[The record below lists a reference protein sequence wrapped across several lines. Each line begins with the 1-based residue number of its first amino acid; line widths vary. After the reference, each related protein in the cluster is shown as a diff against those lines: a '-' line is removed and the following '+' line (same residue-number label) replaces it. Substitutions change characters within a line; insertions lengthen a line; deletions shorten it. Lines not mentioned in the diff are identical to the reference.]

1 MANDGEGGG
10 DAASFVALYAQF
22 VKEPLDAAEFE
33 ADDLC
38 AFQAFERALAS
49 ESEELK
55 ELASRLQTR
64 RQESLESIVIDSGE
78 WPRVSRAP
86 KIVVPEPVPATPVAA
101 EPAAAAATTA
111 QSGDATAAP
120 DAPPAPPKRVWVERR
135 AGATRLNP
143 KQIAAATELQRLY
156 HKEFDRALDIA
167 RFILDDD
174 YGRSV
179 LRESLN
185 TTSPKLI
192 QASERY
198 LDDEGRSLIHR
209 RGARRANA

>member
-1 MANDGEGGG
+1 MANNGEGSG
-10 DAASFVALYAQF
+10 DAASFVALYAEF
-22 VKEPLDAAEFE
+22 IKEPLDAAEFE

-38 AFQAFERALAS
+38 AFQAFERALSS

-55 ELASRLQTR
+55 ELAARLQTR

-86 KIVVPEPVPATPVAA
+86 KIVVPEPVPAAPATPIVAQ
-101 EPAAAAATTA
+101 PAAAAPAAGAAAT
-111 QSGDATAAP
+111 AP
-120 DAPPAPPKRVWVERR
+120 DAPPKRAWVERR

-143 KQIAAATELQRLY
+143 KQIAAATDLQRLY
-156 HKEFDRALDIA
+156 HQQFDRALDIA

-185 TTSPKLI
+185 TVSPRLV

-209 RGARRANA
+209 RGAWRART